1 MSTRARP
8 LGPATP
14 AVAIQTGTVQ
24 TSTVQTGT
32 VQTGSGCSWLHRLT
46 TVLLETAPVGTYA
59 ATAEE
64 VLGQRTTCGR

>member
-14 AVAIQTGTVQ
+14 AVAIQTGPVK
-24 TSTVQTGT
+24 TSTVPTSPVQAGT
-32 VQTGSGCSWLHRLT
+32 GCSWLHRLGA
-46 TVLLETAPVGTYA
+46 VLLETAPVGTYA

-64 VLGQRTTCGR
+64 VLGHRTVRGR

>member
-24 TSTVQTGT
+24 TST

>member
-14 AVAIQTGTVQ
+14 AVAIQTG
-24 TSTVQTGT
+24 TVQTGT